1 MTAVFTERILFGI
14 FIGSAFLMLGDIGL
28 TPMLVYD
35 ALIILLWLG
44 DYLVCRLRAKPVILR
59 ITNPR
64 IYLQE
69 WSTIQLE
76 VENKA
81 AWVGRVLIK
90 HPMPDGFQSRPLTH
104 LLRLPPKGKETVEF
118 EVFPEARGEYT
129 FTDVYWRVQGPL
141 GLAQVQGK
149 AKLLDTVQV
158 YPEIHGIHRFDLA
171 RRKRQWI
178 ELGFHHTRLKGD
190 GFDLRELREYQPGDD
205 LRKVDWK
212 VTARMGHPIT
222 REYEPERGQNLFL
235 LLDAGRL
242 MENRIG
248 TLSRL
253 DHALSAS
260 LALAFAGL
268 QQGDRVGLVAF
279 ADEVINYVPPAKGR
293 EHLPRIL
300 QALYD
305 LQPAGVEADYG
316 NAFRYLLAQQKK
328 RGIVCLFTE
337 LVDEESSRQLL
348 NRLSYLARHH
358 RPICVTL
365 KDSVFEEPFRE
376 PVKEAV
382 RLYQQGTSLQI
393 LRERERAKA
402 VLTRQGVSVLDVPPK
417 KLSVD
422 LIARYL
428 ELKNKARA

>member
-1 MTAVFTERILFGI
+1 MTAVFTERFLFGLL
-14 FIGSAFLMLGDIGL
+14 IGTAFLMLGDVGL
-28 TPMLVYD
+28 TLMLVYD
-35 ALIILLWLG
+35 GLIILLWLI
-44 DYLVCRLRAKPVILR
+44 DYVIALLKAKPVIVR
-59 ITNPR
+59 EINPR

-69 WSTIQLE
+69 WSTVQLE

-90 HPMPDGFQSRPLTH
+90 HPTPDGFQVKPMMHS
-104 LLRLPPKGKETVEF
+104 LRLSPKGKKTVDF
-118 EVFPEARGEYT
+118 HVFPEARGEYI
-129 FTDVYWRVQGPL
+129 FTGVYWRVQGFF
-141 GLAQVQGK
+141 GLAQIQGK
-149 AKLLDTVQV
+149 TQLTDTVRV
-158 YPEIHGIHRFDLA
+158 YPEIQGIHRFDLA
-171 RRKRQWI
+171 RRKRQWT

-190 GFDLRELREYQPGDD
+190 GFELRELREYQPGDD
-205 LRKVDWK
+205 LRKIDWK
-212 VTARMGHPIT
+212 VTARMGYPIT

-248 TLSRL
+248 TLSRF

-293 EHLPRIL
+293 EHLPKIV
-300 QALYD
+300 QALYG

-316 NAFRYLLAQQKK
+316 NAFRYLLTQQKK
-328 RGIVCLFTE
+328 SGIVCLFTE

-348 NRLSYLARHH
+348 NRLGYLARHH

-365 KDSVFEEPFRE
+365 NDPVFEESFKE
-376 PVKEAV
+376 PVREAM

-402 VLTRQGVSVLDVPPK
+402 VLTRQGVSVLDVSPE

-428 ELKNKARA
+428 ELKNKVRF